1 MRKNIFTKQSNRS
14 ERRSKAGFRMICLV
28 LILCMVCGFTLSG
41 CTTYDNFKIAYLGG
55 SPEVQEPTI
64 KIGVYEPLSGAYK
77 QYGTDESVGIE
88 LAHELYPEV
97 LGKKVELI
105 YADNRSNMYDAETAL
120 SELMSQSP
128 SVVLGSYGEVLSLVA
143 TDYMVASSTPAIT
156 ITCTN
161 PLITTNN
168 DFYFT
173 ASFSLAKQGAALA
186 DFAVDALNKTSFAT
200 FKIISD
206 DSVTDT
212 VKRFRSRVIKKL
224 EDENA
229 IKGTYEIKADAV
241 DYTSYIEQ
249 LKNNE
254 VESILLAIP
263 PAVAQNFIT
272 QCIQME
278 YFPQFLGTRDW
289 DTEEFTKFVTSNPDI
304 SVSYPSVQAAEAT
317 DTYQTFMDAYTQ
329 KYGTATPPSGA
340 AAAAFDAYLLAIK
353 AIEDAYENVKNVDLE
368 ELKATPDPDAKLK
381 AEIQAYE
388 ATLETGIPSGT
399 QIRDALKAIDD
410 FEGATGVL
418 SYDGNTEVSKNVTI
432 LHFFMGEQLAPYSI
446 G

>member
-1 MRKNIFTKQSNRS
+1 
-14 ERRSKAGFRMICLV
+14 MICLV

-41 CTTYDNFKIAYLGG
+41 CTTYDNFKIAFLGG

-77 QYGTDESVGIE
+77 QYGKDEAIGIE
-88 LAHELYPEV
+88 LAHDLYPEV

-105 YADNRSNMYDAETAL
+105 YADDRSNMYDAETAL
-120 SELMSQSP
+120 SELMSQYP

-156 ITCTN
+156 ITSTN

-173 ASFSLAKQGAALA
+173 ASFSLARQGAALA

-224 EDENA
+224 ESESV

-249 LKNNE
+249 LKTNE
-254 VESILLAIP
+254 VESVLLAIP
-263 PAVAQNFIT
+263 PAVAQTFMT

-278 YFPQFLGTRDW
+278 YYPQFLGIRDW
-289 DTEEFTKFVTSNPDI
+289 DTEDFAKFVMANPDL
-304 SVSYPSVQAAEAT
+304 SVSYPSVQAAEST
-317 DTYQTFMDAYTQ
+317 DTYQTFIDAYTA
-329 KYGTATPPSGA
+329 KYGTSTLPSGA
-340 AAAAFDAYLLAIK
+340 VAAAFDSYVLALK
-353 AIEDAYENVKNVDLE
+353 AIENAYENVKKVDLE
-368 ELKATPDPDAKLK
+368 ELKSNPDADAKLK

-388 ATLETGIPSGT
+388 TTLETGIPSGP
-399 QIRDALKAIDD
+399 QIRDALKEIDD

-418 SYDGNTEVSKNVTI
+418 SYNGSTEVSKNVTI
-432 LHFFMGEQLAPYSI
+432 IHFFMGEQLAPYSI

>member
-1 MRKNIFTKQSNRS
+1 
-14 ERRSKAGFRMICLV
+14 MICLV

-41 CTTYDNFKIAYLGG
+41 CTTYDNFKIAFLGG

-77 QYGTDESVGIE
+77 QYGKDEAIGIE
-88 LAHELYPEV
+88 LAHDLYPEV

-120 SELMSQSP
+120 SELMSQYP
-128 SVVLGSYGEVLSLVA
+128 SVVLGSYGEVLSLVV

-156 ITCTN
+156 ITSTN

-173 ASFSLAKQGAALA
+173 ASFSLARQGAALA

-224 EDENA
+224 ESESV

-249 LKNNE
+249 LKTNE
-254 VESILLAIP
+254 VESVLLAIP
-263 PAVAQNFIT
+263 PAVAQTFMT

-278 YFPQFLGTRDW
+278 YYPQFLGIRDW
-289 DTEEFTKFVTSNPDI
+289 DTEDFAKFVMANPDL
-304 SVSYPSVQAAEAT
+304 SVSYPSVQAAEST
-317 DTYQTFMDAYTQ
+317 DTYQTFIDAYTA
-329 KYGTATPPSGA
+329 KYGTSTLPSGA
-340 AAAAFDAYLLAIK
+340 VAAAFDSYVLALK
-353 AIEDAYENVKNVDLE
+353 AIENAYENVKKVDLE
-368 ELKATPDPDAKLK
+368 ELKSNPDADAKLK

-388 ATLETGIPSGT
+388 TTLETGIPSGP
-399 QIRDALKAIDD
+399 QIRDALKEIDD

-418 SYDGNTEVSKNVTI
+418 SYNGSTEVSKNVTI
-432 LHFFMGEQLAPYSI
+432 IHFFMGEQLAPYSI

>member
-1 MRKNIFTKQSNRS
+1 
-14 ERRSKAGFRMICLV
+14 MICLV

-41 CTTYDNFKIAYLGG
+41 CTTYDNFKIAFLGG

-77 QYGTDESVGIE
+77 QYGKDEAIGIE
-88 LAHELYPEV
+88 LAHDLYPEV

-120 SELMSQSP
+120 SELMSQYP

-156 ITCTN
+156 ITSTN

-173 ASFSLAKQGAALA
+173 ASFSLARQGAALA

-224 EDENA
+224 ESESV

-249 LKNNE
+249 LKTNE
-254 VESILLAIP
+254 VESVLLAIP
-263 PAVAQNFIT
+263 PAVAQTFMT

-278 YFPQFLGTRDW
+278 YYPQFLGIRDW
-289 DTEEFTKFVTSNPDI
+289 DTEDFAKFVMANPDL
-304 SVSYPSVQAAEAT
+304 SVSYPSVQAAEST
-317 DTYQTFMDAYTQ
+317 DTYQTFIDAYTA
-329 KYGTATPPSGA
+329 KYGTSTLPSGA
-340 AAAAFDAYLLAIK
+340 VAAAFDSYVLALK
-353 AIEDAYENVKNVDLE
+353 AIENAYENVKKVDLE
-368 ELKATPDPDAKLK
+368 ELKSNPDADAKLK

-388 ATLETGIPSGT
+388 TTLETGIPSGP
-399 QIRDALKAIDD
+399 QIRDALKEIDD

-418 SYDGNTEVSKNVTI
+418 SYNGSTEVSKNVTI
-432 LHFFMGEQLAPYSI
+432 IHFFMGEQLAPYSI